1 MGDSDKSYPFEYIWE
16 QSQGPNQIT
25 PSKPIPGHS
34 KSRSGSGK
42 SSGGKSPRNSIPK
55 SPSASSLSKSP
66 KNNELQK
73 LKESIITPLED
84 SVEEQNDTTKK
95 SSVVTFEED

>member
-1 MGDSDKSYPFEYIWE
+1 MAVPRLIFKYI
-16 QSQGPNQIT
+16 
-25 PSKPIPGHS
+25 IPGHA

-55 SPSASSLSKSP
+55 SPSTSSLLSKSP
-66 KNNELQK
+66 KSPKSPTILAGLTDNELQK

-95 SSVVTFEED
+95 SSVVTFEEDL

>member
-1 MGDSDKSYPFEYIWE
+1 M
-16 QSQGPNQIT
+16 
-25 PSKPIPGHS
+25 IPGHA

-66 KNNELQK
+66 KSPKSPTILAGLTDNELQK

-95 SSVVTFEED
+95 SSVVTFEEDL

>member
-1 MGDSDKSYPFEYIWE
+1 MAVRVPRLIFKYI
-16 QSQGPNQIT
+16 
-25 PSKPIPGHS
+25 IPGHA

-55 SPSASSLSKSP
+55 SPSTSSLLSKSP
-66 KNNELQK
+66 KSPKSPTILAGLTDNELQK

-84 SVEEQNDTTKK
+84 SAEQNDTTKK
-95 SSVVTFEED
+95 SSVVTFEEDL